1 MDDRSILRS
10 VKKAQI
16 VGKMARVIRVM
27 HLSTK
32 KNRQIEQAKQSDLP
46 KEILK
51 GRLPKN
57 MKSDSKS
64 LYKYVRS
71 KTKVK
76 STVGPFMDSQ
86 GNLVAGR

>member
-1 MDDRSILRS
+1 
-10 VKKAQI
+10 
-16 VGKMARVIRVM
+16 
-27 HLSTK
+27 
-32 KNRQIEQAKQSDLP
+32 LP